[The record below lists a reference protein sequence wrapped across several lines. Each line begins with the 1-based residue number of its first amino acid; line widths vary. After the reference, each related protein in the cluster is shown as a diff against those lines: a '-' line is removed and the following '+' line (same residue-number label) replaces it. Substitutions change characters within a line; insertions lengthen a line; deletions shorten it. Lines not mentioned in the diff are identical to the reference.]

1 MAESEEAF
9 IRTQEK
15 TPDETPALVK
25 EPSIKP
31 GPVPIEAF
39 HPKPDTDYVA
49 HIADRVMVKSRSH
62 EKLVRDFGEWGRAH
76 GFIPSTPHPIDLV
89 LTSSECDHLVEAKVV
104 YRENV
109 AEVVRAAIG
118 QLMDYRYFLY
128 ALKGRPP
135 PSLLALF
142 SAPIG
147 EAYAG
152 LLSSLDI
159 SPVWLA
165 AGAWAGT
172 LPEAR
177 QG

>member
-1 MAESEEAF
+1 
-9 IRTQEK
+9 
-15 TPDETPALVK
+15 
-25 EPSIKP
+25 
-31 GPVPIEAF
+31 
-39 HPKPDTDYVA
+39 
-49 HIADRVMVKSRSH
+49 MVY
-62 EKLVRDFGEWGRAH
+62 G
-76 GFIPSTPHPIDLV
+76 
-89 LTSSECDHLVEAKVV
+89 
-104 YRENV
+104 ENV
-109 AEVVRAAIG
+109 AEAVRAAIG

-172 LPEAR
+172 LPEASHR
-177 QG
+177 LSSCRTPTGR

>member
-1 MAESEEAF
+1 
-9 IRTQEK
+9 
-15 TPDETPALVK
+15 
-25 EPSIKP
+25 
-31 GPVPIEAF
+31 
-39 HPKPDTDYVA
+39 
-49 HIADRVMVKSRSH
+49 MVY
-62 EKLVRDFGEWGRAH
+62 G
-76 GFIPSTPHPIDLV
+76 
-89 LTSSECDHLVEAKVV
+89 
-104 YRENV
+104 ENV
-109 AEVVRAAIG
+109 AEAVRAAIG

-165 AGAWAGT
+165 AGAWAGI